1 MLESVKAIIPLLEE
15 TICKL
20 DAISNEKSIS
30 KSVLNDLLQN
40 QNFETLKLMKTISLI
55 GRHERGYQ
63 YSSDS
68 AGGESIEIVIEVKI
82 LETQEELIEKYSRYL
97 VYEKKEDLINY
108 LLSNYRV
115 HQSLTEGYKILQ
127 SIN

>member
-1 MLESVKAIIPLLEE
+1 MLENVKAIIPLLEE

-20 DAISNEKSIS
+20 DAISNEKSVS
-30 KSVLNDLLQN
+30 KSILNDLLQN
-40 QNFETLKLMKTISLI
+40 QDLETLKLMKTISLI

-68 AGGESIEIVIEVKI
+68 ADGESIEIVIEVKI

-108 LLSNYRV
+108 LFPNYKV
-115 HQSLTEGYKILQ
+115 HQSLSEGYKVLQ
-127 SIN
+127 SIS

>member
-20 DAISNEKSIS
+20 DAISNVKSIS

-40 QNFETLKLMKTISLI
+40 QNFEALKLMNTISLI

-97 VYEKKEDLINY
+97 VYKKKEDLINY